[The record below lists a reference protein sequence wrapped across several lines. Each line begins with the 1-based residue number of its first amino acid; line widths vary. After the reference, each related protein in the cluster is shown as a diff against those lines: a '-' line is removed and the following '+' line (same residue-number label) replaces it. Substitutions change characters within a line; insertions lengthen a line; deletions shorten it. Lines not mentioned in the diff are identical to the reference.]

1 MTNRTRTLILLAA
14 VALLAMLLL
23 ACVDPPP
30 PPGLTDAEIAATARA
45 GAATADTA
53 AGGRSIKARVTRQAI
68 VTEATNAA
76 VLPTRSA
83 P

>member
-1 MTNRTRTLILLAA
+1 MTARTRTLILLAA
-14 VALLAMLLL
+14 IALLGMLLL

-45 GAATADTA
+45 AAATADTA
-53 AGGRSIKARVTRQAI
+53 AEGRSIKARVTRQA
-68 VTEATNAA
+68 VKAEATNAA